1 MNKILCTVACA
12 VVAGAVD
19 AVAVR
24 SGAADGDVSLQ
35 GPLAKTFEAMF
46 KNHVLEQDPLSHGVL
61 QGTHGDGALAD
72 RILGQVHAFRRAV
85 LDDDEES
92 RPQGTP

>member
-1 MNKILCTVACA
+1 MKKIMCA
-12 VVAGAVD
+12 VMGTVLVGTVN

-46 KNHVLEQDPLSHGVL
+46 KNHVLEQDPVYL
-61 QGTHGDGALAD
+61 T
-72 RILGQVHAFRRAV
+72 
-85 LDDDEES
+85 E
-92 RPQGTP
+92 